1 MAELFFDD
9 CEIPEENRIGNEG
22 AGASLF
28 THSMTWERGCILASA
43 VGSMQRVLE
52 QSIRYAKERK
62 QFGRS
67 IGSFQLVA
75 SKIADMKL
83 RLETARYMLYYGAYQ
98 RSLGRSA
105 VLEAALA
112 KLHISESW
120 VRSCED
126 ALQIHGGYGY
136 MTEFEIEREL
146 RDSIASRLFSGTSE
160 IQRNIIGSLLL

>member
-1 MAELFFDD
+1 
-9 CEIPEENRIGNEG
+9 
-22 AGASLF
+22 
-28 THSMTWERGCILASA
+28 
-43 VGSMQRVLE
+43 
-52 QSIRYAKERK
+52 
-62 QFGRS
+62 
-67 IGSFQLVA
+67 
-75 SKIADMKL
+75 
-83 RLETARYMLYYGAYQ
+83 
-98 RSLGRSA
+98 